1 MVHGFYGSAAKRT
14 LKMVR
19 KLSKSSVRPRGRL
32 HHAPPP
38 EYATD
43 AGIRPWKSSVDCQQ
57 VIVSNHHHHRTS
69 RTLCGNPVCSSVV
82 AIITLCC
89 WPAIY
94 YILLHLTVGC
104 NSASAAIF
112 VITALFLSGSVQ
124 IGQVGTWER
133 NILGWIAWHR
143 MFNAGNSILWNLISL
158 VWHISV

>member
-14 LKMVR
+14 LKWCENYPKVHSQT
-19 KLSKSSVRPRGRL
+19 KGAAAPC
-32 HHAPPP
+32 PPP